1 MEKLI
6 SKEVVDISVEL
17 HLFVV
22 FIQLVFILKICKC
35 LQNKCLNNIKI
46 LLGNIFF
53 FFFFSF
59 DSLIQLVLTR
69 KIF

>member
-35 LQNKCLNNIKI
+35 LQNKCIKNFKI
-46 LLGNIFF
+46 FLGNIFF
-53 FFFFSF
+53 FFF
-59 DSLIQLVLTR
+59 LVLTP
-69 KIF
+69 

>member
-46 LLGNIFF
+46 LLGNLF

>member
-46 LLGNIFF
+46 LLGNLFF
-53 FFFFSF
+53 FF
-59 DSLIQLVLTR
+59 LVLTP
-69 KIF
+69 